1 MMRKPLVKM
10 NERQALERMSSRCA
24 KSEQCEAD
32 VRRKLAE
39 WEQDDAAADRIV
51 ERLRAEG
58 FVDDERF
65 CRAFVED
72 KWRFN
77 RWGRTKIRMALRM
90 KGMDGAPADEAL
102 AAVDDNDNLMG
113 YAFCIFKEVKNDNI
127 LTDTKSLYID
137 DLCVDERFRG
147 QGIGKALYQAVK
159 KFAADSGC
167 YNLTLNV
174 WSCNTSAL
182 EFYKRCGFTPQKTI
196 MEQILRD

>member
-1 MMRKPLVKM
+1 MRKPLVKM
-10 NERQALERMSSRCA
+10 NERQARQRLAARCPTR
-24 KSEQCEAD
+24 ELGVAD

-102 AAVDDNDNLMG
+102 AAVDDNE
-113 YAFCIFKEVKNDNI
+113 YREVLAAMLREKSRTVSAASDYERYQKLIRFALGRGFEIDVIKDCLNE
-127 LTDTKSLYID
+127 DTGL
-137 DLCVDERFRG
+137 
-147 QGIGKALYQAVK
+147 
-159 KFAADSGC
+159 
-167 YNLTLNV
+167 
-174 WSCNTSAL
+174 
-182 EFYKRCGFTPQKTI
+182 
-196 MEQILRD
+196 

>member
-1 MMRKPLVKM
+1 MQIRKAQERDIERI
-10 NERQALERMSSRCA
+10 NELLYQVCMIHHQGRPDLFKAGT
-24 KSEQCEAD
+24 
-32 VRRKLAE
+32 RKYSDQQLIE
-39 WEQDDAAADRIV
+39 ILHNEKTPV
-51 ERLRAEG
+51 
-58 FVDDERF
+58 F
-65 CRAFVED
+65 
-72 KWRFN
+72 
-77 RWGRTKIRMALRM
+77 
-90 KGMDGAPADEAL
+90 

-147 QGIGKALYQAVK
+147 QGIGKALYLAVK
-159 KFAADSGC
+159 KFATESGC

-196 MEQILRD
+196 MEEKLQVR

>member
-102 AAVDDNDNLMG
+102 AAVDDNEYREVLAAMLRENQLDAVVLTHGDNLV
-113 YAFCIFKEVKNDNI
+113 YATAMPGIEGVAVSAASDYERYQKLIRFALGRGFE
-127 LTDTKSLYID
+127 ID
-137 DLCVDERFRG
+137 VIKDC
-147 QGIGKALYQAVK
+147 
-159 KFAADSGC
+159 
-167 YNLTLNV
+167 LNED
-174 WSCNTSAL
+174 AGL
-182 EFYKRCGFTPQKTI
+182 
-196 MEQILRD
+196 